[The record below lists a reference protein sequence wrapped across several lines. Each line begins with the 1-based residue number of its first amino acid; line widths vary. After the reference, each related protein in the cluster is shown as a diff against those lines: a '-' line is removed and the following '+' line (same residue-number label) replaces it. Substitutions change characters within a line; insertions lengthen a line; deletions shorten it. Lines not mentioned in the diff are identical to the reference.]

1 MKTTELLSE
10 GFHAQTRMK
19 IIDLKKTLAKALK
32 LKPSD
37 VHLHRSVMQERGL
50 RYRLS
55 VPAPANEEHG
65 FYRRMVERL
74 LKRELAK
81 DFGRSMVD
89 DHDDA
94 PDSSGRTYI
103 TFWVPDSDGLLP

>member
-55 VPAPANEEHG
+55 VPVPEDEEQG
-65 FYRRMVERL
+65 FHRRMVERL

-81 DFGRSMVD
+81 SFSQSVVEAD
-89 DHDDA
+89 DV
-94 PDSSGRTYI
+94 PDLSGRIYI
-103 TFWVPDSDGLLP
+103 TFFVPDSDGLLP